1 MVTFT
6 IVGVLV
12 GALLGMRFRVFIL
25 LPVVLLTVAIVAAVG
40 LARESGAWR
49 ILLEIV
55 VVMTALELGY
65 LGGSVGAR
73 IGRRHA
79 SLRVPLERTS
89 PMAIQLQLKTRRV
102 NLGFSEAA
110 NVWGTSIN
118 LTMW

>member
-6 IVGVLV
+6 IVSVLV

-55 VVMTALELGY
+55 VVMAALELGY

-73 IGRRHA
+73 ILVGVTQVSGCPWRGPVQWP
-79 SLRVPLERTS
+79 SS
-89 PMAIQLQLKTRRV
+89 S
-102 NLGFSEAA
+102 N
-110 NVWGTSIN
+110 
-118 LTMW
+118 

>member
-6 IVGVLV
+6 IVSVLV

-25 LPVVLLTVAIVAAVG
+25 LPVVLLAVAIVATVG

-73 IGRRHA
+73 IWSA
-79 SLRVPLERTS
+79 SRKSPGTLGEDQSNGHPVPTEDEARQPRILGGGQR
-89 PMAIQLQLKTRRV
+89 LGNV
-102 NLGFSEAA
+102 N
-110 NVWGTSIN
+110 
-118 LTMW
+118 